1 MKVSEVVKSVL
12 QCAANKAAKRKYADG
27 IAQVIVRKILCLG
40 CPKG

>member
-12 QCAANKAAKRKYADG
+12 QCAANKAAKRRYADG
-27 IAQVIVRKILCLG
+27 IVQGIVCKIKGLG